1 MTPKLLQLYAIRSQ
15 IEALILVEEQ
25 QIPQFTKEGA
35 FAVGVETVPAEEWK
49 CPHPED
55 KRRQAHNMGEEPYY
69 ICLACNEKVEGFV

>member
-15 IEALILVEEQ
+15 IDALIL
-25 QIPQFTKEGA
+25 
-35 FAVGVETVPAEEWK
+35 AEEVVATDPAPLG